1 MRRLLPSMAL
11 LLLVSAGTQAANLT
25 KAVVV
30 LEPPYNRVLTLD
42 SVTFKCQGTDPFGD
56 SSTQW
61 LHNGTLI
68 SDQTS
73 YFIKVARIEDSG
85 EYRCRKGL
93 SELSDPVQLEV
104 HVDKKSWCDMS
115 SPEGPVGF
123 FPKQALQGWLPGWL
137 SMAPQDLGGEC
148 PLPKV
153 LALIAE
159 APGPWPPCLSGW
171 LLLRTP
177 RQVFQEGEPIWLRCH
192 SWKNKPVWKVQYFQN
207 GKSKK
212 FSYNNSDFHI
222 PAATSKHSGSYFCR
236 GLIGKRNESSEPV
249 DIIIQ
254 GSAVPSTLPLLHWPQ
269 IPFSLVMV
277 LLFAVDTGLYFAV
290 QRDLHSSMRGW
301 KNSKV
306 SWKQGP

>member
-11 LLLVSAGTQAANLT
+11 LLLAFVSPFCLAVSAGTQAANLT

-137 SMAPQDLGGEC
+137 SMAPQDLG
-148 PLPKV
+148 
-153 LALIAE
+153 
-159 APGPWPPCLSGW
+159 
-171 LLLRTP
+171 
-177 RQVFQEGEPIWLRCH
+177 
-192 SWKNKPVWKVQYFQN
+192 
-207 GKSKK
+207 
-212 FSYNNSDFHI
+212 
-222 PAATSKHSGSYFCR
+222 AATSKHSGSYFCR

>member
-1 MRRLLPSMAL
+1 MRQLLPSTVL
-11 LLLVSAGTQAANLT
+11 LLLVSAGTQAADLT

-30 LEPPYNRVLTLD
+30 LEPPYSRILTFD
-42 SVTFKCQGTDPFGD
+42 SVTLKCEGTYPLGD
-56 SSTQW
+56 NSTQW

-68 SDQTS
+68 SNQTS
-73 YFIKVARIEDSG
+73 YFIKAASVENSG

-104 HVDKKSWCDMS
+104 HM
-115 SPEGPVGF
+115 
-123 FPKQALQGWLPGWL
+123 
-137 SMAPQDLGGEC
+137 
-148 PLPKV
+148 
-153 LALIAE
+153 
-159 APGPWPPCLSGW
+159 GW
-171 LLLRTP
+171 LLLWVP
-177 RQVFQEGEPIWLRCH
+177 RQVFQEGEPIRLRCH
-192 SWKNKPVWKVQYFQN
+192 SWKNKSVWNVQYFQN

-212 FSYNNSDFHI
+212 FSYGNSDFHI

-236 GLIGKRNESSEPV
+236 GLIGKKNESSEPV

-254 GSAVPSTLPLLHWPQ
+254 GSAVPSPSPLLHWPQ

-290 QRDLHSSMRGW
+290 QRDLHSSTRGW

>member
-1 MRRLLPSMAL
+1 MRRLLPSTAL

-42 SVTFKCQGTDPFGD
+42 SVTLKCQGTDPFGD

-73 YFIKVARIEDSG
+73 YFIKAAMIENSG

-104 HVDKKSWCDMS
+104 HV
-115 SPEGPVGF
+115 
-123 FPKQALQGWLPGWL
+123 
-137 SMAPQDLGGEC
+137 
-148 PLPKV
+148 
-153 LALIAE
+153 
-159 APGPWPPCLSGW
+159 GW
-171 LLLRTP
+171 LLLWTP

-192 SWKNKPVWKVQYFQN
+192 SWKNKPVWNVQYFQN

-254 GSAVPSTLPLLHWPQ
+254 GKSCTALEGPEPPGHQ

-301 KNSKV
+301 KSSKV

>member
-1 MRRLLPSMAL
+1 MGVEGRTGDVDT
-11 LLLVSAGTQAANLT
+11 VSAGTQAANLT

-104 HVDKKSWCDMS
+104 HV
-115 SPEGPVGF
+115 
-123 FPKQALQGWLPGWL
+123 
-137 SMAPQDLGGEC
+137 
-148 PLPKV
+148 
-153 LALIAE
+153 
-159 APGPWPPCLSGW
+159 GW

-254 GSAVPSTLPLLHWPQ
+254 GKSCTALEGPDPPGHGWSLH
-269 IPFSLVMV
+269 SDL
-277 LLFAVDTGLYFAV
+277 DTGLYFAV